1 MNKSE
6 LEQRFLSLVDNYK
19 QVIYKVCFM
28 YVSDDETI
36 NDLYQEV
43 VLNLW
48 RGFAKFRNESKPS
61 TWVYRIS
68 MNTCIS
74 RLRHN
79 TKQPETVSLTMS
91 MADLFPEESEREQ
104 LQELYRLISRLGE
117 LERALILLWLD
128 DKSYEEIAEILSI
141 SISNVGVRIN
151 RVKAKLRDG
160 ICSTSD
166 SRRVRYITSVLCK
179 RSSRARTRRPTRSF
193 TKVRYSTSST
203 HYL

>member
-6 LEQRFLSLVDNYK
+6 LKQRFLSLVDSYK

-28 YVSDDETI
+28 YATDDETI
-36 NDLYQEV
+36 SDLYQEV

-48 RGFAKFRNESKPS
+48 TAFPRFRSESKPS

-79 TKQPETVSLTMS
+79 TRRPETVSLTMS

-104 LQELYRLISRLGE
+104 LQELYRLISQLGE

-128 DKSYEEIAEILSI
+128 DVTANCWTMSGRSVYSRKTVTSSG
-141 SISNVGVRIN
+141 NVPT
-151 RVKAKLRDG
+151 AA
-160 ICSTSD
+160 TS
-166 SRRVRYITSVLCK
+166 SSARRLPMYVPYAT
-179 RSSRARTRRPTRSF
+179 TRRPISR
-193 TKVRYSTSST
+193 
-203 HYL
+203 

>member
-1 MNKSE
+1 MCKFSDCRATNGIKSSTKSHDNNDIKMNKSE
-6 LEQRFLSLVDNYK
+6 LEQRFLSLVDSYK

-28 YVSDDETI
+28 YVTDDETI

-48 RGFAKFRNESKPS
+48 RGFPKFRNESKTS

-79 TKQPETVSLTMS
+79 NRQPETVSLTMS

-104 LQELYRLISRLGE
+104 LQELYGLISQLGE

-141 SISNVGVRIN
+141 SVSNVGVRIN
-151 RVKAKLRDG
+151 RIKAKLKEM
-160 ICSTSD
+160 SN
-166 SRRVRYITSVLCK
+166 
-179 RSSRARTRRPTRSF
+179 
-193 TKVRYSTSST
+193 
-203 HYL
+203 H